1 MKKARVKMPKPLY
14 LGMSILDIS
23 KILMYELWYDYISP
37 KYRDKAK
44 LCYTDTDS
52 FLIPIKTEDFF
63 EDITNDVEKW
73 LDISNYDKIDKRPLP
88 IVKNQK
94 VPGLFKDELGGAIII
109 ETVAIRPKTYANLTG
124 DGNKHKKAK
133 GTKRSVLKREI
144 MFENYTD
151 FLLNNKNVYRSQQRF
166 LY

>member
-1 MKKARVKMPKPLY
+1 MKKTRIKMTKPLH
-14 LGMSILDIS
+14 LGMPILDIS
-23 KILMYELWYDYISP
+23 KILMYKFCYDYISP

-73 LDISNYDKIDKRPLP
+73 LDISNYDKIDKRSLP

-94 VPGLFKDELGGAIII
+94 VPGLSKDELGGTIII
-109 ETVAIRPKTYANLTG
+109 EIVAIRPKTYAYLTG
-124 DGNKHKKAK
+124 DGNEHKKAK